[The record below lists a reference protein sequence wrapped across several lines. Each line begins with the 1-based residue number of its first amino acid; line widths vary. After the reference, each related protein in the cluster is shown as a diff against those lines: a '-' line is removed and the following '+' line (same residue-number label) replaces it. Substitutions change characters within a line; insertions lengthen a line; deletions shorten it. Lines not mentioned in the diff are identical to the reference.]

1 MAMSKVDAL
10 LKPLLQG
17 DRRALAQAITLVE
30 SVRVDHRLQAE
41 QLLQAL
47 MPHTGHSIRL
57 GLSGTPGV
65 GKSTFIES
73 FGLELTRHQRRIA
86 VLTVD
91 PSSTLTGGSI
101 LGDKTRMENLSRHPD
116 AFVRSSPA
124 GATLGGVARRTR
136 EAVLI
141 CEAAGF
147 DVVIVETVGVG
158 QSEIAVSQMT
168 DTFILLL
175 QPAAGDDLQGI
186 KRGIMELAEIVVI
199 NKADGELK
207 EAATRAAA
215 DYQNALSLLR
225 GRNRHWQVPVAVCSA
240 LMGDG
245 IENIW
250 QLVCQHQQQMQS
262 DGQWQRRRES
272 QAEQWFWAETAE
284 QMIEQV
290 RLDSE
295 LNDRLERALT
305 KVREKKV
312 PAVSAARSVIAEFLA
327 STNPPEA

>member
-1 MAMSKVDAL
+1 MVELNSLLDA
-10 LKPLLQG
+10 LLQG
-17 DRRALAQAITLVE
+17 DRRALARSITLVE
-30 SVRVDHRLQAE
+30 SVRADHRQKAE

-47 MPHTGHSIRL
+47 MKHTGRSIRL
-57 GLSGTPGV
+57 GISGTPGV

-73 FGLELTRHQRRIA
+73 LGLKLTEQGHRVA

-91 PSSTLTGGSI
+91 PSSSLTGGSI
-101 LGDKTRMENLSRHPD
+101 LGDKTRMDDLSRHPA

-124 GATLGGVARRTR
+124 GAMLGGVARRTR

-158 QSEIAVSQMT
+158 QSEVAVSQMT

-207 EAATRAAA
+207 QAATRAAA
-215 DYQNALSLLR
+215 DYQNALGLLR
-225 GRNRHWQVPVAVCSA
+225 GRNSQWQVPVVICSS
-240 LMGDG
+240 LLGEG
-245 IENIW
+245 IDKLW
-250 QLVCQHQQQMQS
+250 QLVGEHQQLMKNS
-262 DGQWQRRRES
+262 GQWQQRRES
-272 QAEQWFWAETAE
+272 QSEQWFWTETSE
-284 QMIEQV
+284 QLIEQL
-290 RLDSE
+290 RQNPD
-295 LNDRLERALT
+295 LNEKLEQTLIL
-305 KVREKKV
+305 VREKKI
-312 PAVSAARSVIAEFLA
+312 PAVVAARSVIGQFITAEIK
-327 STNPPEA
+327 S

>member
-1 MAMSKVDAL
+1 MRDAEALQGAL
-10 LKPLLQG
+10 LHG

-30 SVRVDHRLQAE
+30 SVRADHRQQAE
-41 QLLQAL
+41 QLLQGL
-47 MPHTGHSIRL
+47 MKHTGNSIRL
-57 GLSGTPGV
+57 GISGTPGV

-73 FGLELTRHQRRIA
+73 LGLRLTQQGKRVA

-101 LGDKTRMENLSRHPD
+101 LGDKTRMENLSRDPA

-124 GATLGGVARRTR
+124 GSTLGGVARRTR

-158 QSEIAVSQMT
+158 QSEVAVSQMT

-215 DYQNALSLLR
+215 DYQNALGLLR
-225 GRNRHWQVPVAVCSA
+225 GRNRQWQVPVAICSS
-240 LMGDG
+240 LLSEG
-245 IENIW
+245 IDKLW
-250 QLVCQHQQQMQS
+250 QLVGEHQQIMRS
-262 DGQWQRRRES
+262 SGQWGERRES
-272 QAEQWFWAETAE
+272 QAEQWFWTETSE
-284 QMIEQV
+284 QMIEQLRLNPVLNEKLEQTLGQV
-290 RLDSE
+290 R
-295 LNDRLERALT
+295 
-305 KVREKKV
+305 KKKI
-312 PAVSAARSVIAEFLA
+312 PAVVAARSVIAEFIA
-327 STNPPEA
+327 TGVKS